1 MKFAVLGTGHWAAE
15 THAVAI
21 SEHPDTELVCVWG
34 RDHAKATALAER
46 FGARAYP
53 DVEAALADVDAVA
66 IALPPAIQ
74 APLAS
79 RAARAGKHLLLDK
92 PLALT
97 IPAADDVV
105 NAVAEGGVA
114 NVVFFTNRFIPKVTD
129 FLVEMAPGEWNGAR
143 VAMLG
148 GIFGAGS
155 PYRDSIWRKEYGGLW
170 DLGPHALS
178 LLIPVLG
185 PVATVTAA
193 PAPYATTHVIAGHTT
208 GATSTMA
215 LSLATPP
222 GAEHDDFTFFG
233 TAGSQKAPAG
243 TGNPVPALRVAI
255 DELLEQIRTGRRDH
269 PCGVRFAREVTA
281 VLDAAQRSSDAGV
294 RIDISPLMNPMPD
307 PR

>member
-21 SEHPDTELVCVWG
+21 SEHPDTELVSVWG
-34 RDHAKATALAER
+34 RDSAKATALAER
-46 FGARAYP
+46 FGARAYT
-53 DVEAALADVDAVA
+53 DVEAALAEVDAVA

-79 RAARAGKHLLLDK
+79 QAARAGKHLLLDK

-105 NAVAEGGVA
+105 NAVAEGDVA

-129 FLVEMAPGEWNGAR
+129 FLAEMAPGAWDGAR
-143 VAMLG
+143 IAMLG
-148 GIFGAGS
+148 GIFGADS

-185 PVATVTAA
+185 PVATVMAA
-193 PAPYATTHVIAGHTT
+193 PAPYSTTHVIAGHTT

-215 LSLATPP
+215 LSLAMPP
-222 GAEHDDFTFFG
+222 GTEHDDFTFFG

-243 TGNPVPALRVAI
+243 TGDPVPALRIAI
-255 DELLEQIRTGRRDH
+255 DELLDQVRTGRRDH

-281 VLDAAQRSSDAGV
+281 VLDAAQRSSDTGM
-294 RIDISPLMNPMPD
+294 RIDLAL
-307 PR
+307 